1 MMIANFIITILLV
14 GYLIY
19 IVKKKNREDIEIQE
33 NMVKAFKILDEKVDC
48 VLKETNDL
56 LNKLDK

>member
-1 MMIANFIITILLV
+1 MMTANFIITILLV

-19 IVKKKNREDIEIQE
+19 IVKKNNREDIEIQE
-33 NMVKAFKILDEKVDC
+33 SMVKAFKILDEKVDC
-48 VLKETNDL
+48 VLKETDEL

>member
-1 MMIANFIITILLV
+1 MMIANFIVTILLV

-19 IVKKKNREDIEIQE
+19 IVKKNNREDIEIQE
-33 NMVKAFKILDEKVDC
+33 NMVNAFRILDEKVDC
-48 VLKETNDL
+48 ILKETDDL

>member
-1 MMIANFIITILLV
+1 MMTANFIVTILLV

-19 IVKKKNREDIEIQE
+19 IVKKNNREDIEIQE
-33 NMVKAFKILDEKVDC
+33 GMVKAFKILDEKVDC
-48 VLKETNDL
+48 VLKETDEL

>member
-1 MMIANFIITILLV
+1 MMIANFIVTILLV

-19 IVKKKNREDIEIQE
+19 IIKKDNREDIEIQE
-33 NMVKAFKILDEKVDC
+33 SMVNAFKILDEKVDC
-48 VLKETNDL
+48 ILKEADDL

>member
-1 MMIANFIITILLV
+1 MIANFIVMILLV

-19 IVKKKNREDIEIQE
+19 IVKKNNREDIEIQE
-33 NMVKAFKILDEKVDC
+33 NMINAFKILDEKVDC